1 MSELIKDLYSEAFY
15 EQFSSVL
22 KQTIPSV
29 NKDEFKNLIFIDAF
43 ESYELKERL
52 SHTTKVLNHF
62 LPEDFKSATQTIKEL
77 IENLNSA
84 NMREQSMEFMFIP
97 EYIEI
102 YGINDY
108 ENSVKAFEFITQ
120 FTSCEFAV
128 RPFLK
133 KYPDEMLSQM
143 ISWSKHENNKVR
155 RLASEG
161 SRPRLPWAMAL
172 PSYKNDP
179 SPILPILE
187 NLKEDSCEVVRRSV
201 ANNLNDIAKDN
212 PDTVID
218 ISKQWKGKSKET
230 DALVKHACRTLLKQ
244 GELQILKLFGFGS
257 QNFKVSGF
265 NIITPQV
272 KIGDY
277 LGFKF
282 SIINQDD
289 SAKLLRL
296 EYGLYYMKNNGKLAR
311 KVFKISEREIES
323 NKIYDIQ
330 RKQSFKIISTRK
342 FHTGLHQVSI
352 IVNGI
357 EGEKLDFELTS

>member
-1 MSELIKDLYSEAFY
+1 MSELIKDLYSEEFY
-15 EQFSSVL
+15 ERFSTVL
-22 KQTIPSV
+22 KKTIPTV
-29 NKDEFKNLIFIDAF
+29 DKLEFKQLIFSDEF
-43 ESYELKERL
+43 ESYELKQRL
-52 SHTTKVLNHF
+52 SHTTKVLKHF
-62 LPEDFKSATQTIKEL
+62 FPKEFKEATVTMKTL

-84 NMREQSMEFMFIP
+84 NMREQSMEFMFLP
-97 EYIEI
+97 EYIEV
-102 YGINDY
+102 YGIDDY
-108 ENSVKAFEFITQ
+108 ENSVEAFEFITQ

-133 KYPDEMLSQM
+133 KYPKEMLSQM
-143 ISWSKHENNKVR
+143 IAWSKHENNKVR

-187 NLKEDSCEVVRRSV
+187 NLKKDSCEVVRRSV

-212 PDTVID
+212 PDVVVE
-218 ISKQWKGKSKET
+218 ISKKWKGKSKET

-244 GELQILKLFGFGS
+244 GDMQILKLFGFGCN
-257 QNFKVSGF
+257 NFKVSDF
-265 NIITPQV
+265 KVITPV
-272 KIGDY
+272 VSIGGA
-277 LGFKF
+277 LEFSF
-282 SIINQDD
+282 SIINQEDKD
-289 SAKLLRL
+289 QLLRL

-323 NKIYDIQ
+323 NKIYEIQ

-342 FHTGLHQVSI
+342 FHTGLHQISI

-357 EGEKLDFELTS
+357 EDKKLDFELTS

>member
-15 EQFSSVL
+15 ERFSSVL
-22 KQTIPSV
+22 KQTIPSA

-52 SHTTKVLNHF
+52 SHTTKVLKYF
-62 LPEDFKSATQTIKEL
+62 LPDEFKSATQSIKEL
-77 IENLNSA
+77 IQNLNSA
-84 NMREQSMEFMFIP
+84 NMTEQSMEFMFIP
-97 EYIEI
+97 EYIET

-133 KYPDEMLSQM
+133 KYPKEMLSQM

-187 NLKEDSCEVVRRSV
+187 NLKEDSCDVVRRSV

-212 PDTVID
+212 PDTVIR
-218 ISKQWKGKSKET
+218 ISKQWKGKTKET
-230 DALVKHACRTLLKQ
+230 DALIKHACRTLLKQ
-244 GELQILKLFGFGS
+244 GELQIL
-257 QNFKVSGF
+257 
-265 NIITPQV
+265 
-272 KIGDY
+272 
-277 LGFKF
+277 
-282 SIINQDD
+282 
-289 SAKLLRL
+289 
-296 EYGLYYMKNNGKLAR
+296 
-311 KVFKISEREIES
+311 
-323 NKIYDIQ
+323 
-330 RKQSFKIISTRK
+330 
-342 FHTGLHQVSI
+342 
-352 IVNGI
+352 
-357 EGEKLDFELTS
+357 

>member
-1 MSELIKDLYSEAFY
+1 MSELLKDLYSEAFY
-15 EQFSSVL
+15 EKFGAVL

-29 NKDEFKNLIFIDAF
+29 DTGEFKNLIFSDEF
-43 ESYELKERL
+43 ENYELKQRL

-62 LPEDFKSATQTIKEL
+62 LPQEFKKATQSIKEL
-77 IENLNSA
+77 IVNLNSV
-84 NMREQSMEFMFIP
+84 NMREQSMEFMFLP

-108 ENSVKAFEFITQ
+108 EDSVKAFEFITQ

-133 KYPDEMLSQM
+133 KYPNEMLYQM

-172 PSYKNDP
+172 PSYKNNP
-179 SPILPILE
+179 APILPILD

-212 PDTVID
+212 PDVVID
-218 ISKQWKGKSKET
+218 ISKKWKGKSKET

-244 GELQILKLFGFGS
+244 GDMQILELFGFGS
-257 QNFKVSGF
+257 SSFKVSGF
-265 NIITPQV
+265 KIDTPLVQ
-272 KIGDY
+272 IGDY
-277 LGFKF
+277 LSF
-282 SIINQDD
+282 SFCIINEDEKSQ
-289 SAKLLRL
+289 LLRL

-323 NKIYDIQ
+323 NKIYEIQ
-330 RKQSFKIISTRK
+330 RRQSFKIISTRK
-342 FHTGLHQVSI
+342 FHIGLHQLSI

-357 EGEKLDFELTS
+357 EGEKLNFELEN